1 MLCAWWTNPIH
12 AAPLLETLASE
23 LARVE
28 SALAEQDEKAHWI
41 GIGAVTSESLSISAA
56 NGATTEPSWR
66 TSRVADIDMR
76 VGTPTLDSTHKI
88 RDAGWFE
95 SNDKVSFNLP
105 LDDGDELAIR
115 RAVWRAADDSYRSAR
130 KRLFKIRNNLAVK
143 VVSEDSSD
151 DFSPATIAVARLDV
165 PQMDLDVDEW
175 RNHLRAASSV
185 FTQFEGVE
193 DSNVSLWAHR
203 TTRTIVTTEGTQ
215 LELPQVQFRVSL
227 WAQATATDGMAIQVH
242 RAFDAHTADKLP
254 TIDELLTA
262 TKEAGVRVV
271 DLTAA
276 PMIEPTVAPA
286 ILRGRAAAVFFHEV
300 LGHRVE
306 GHRQKDEDEGQ
317 TFTDKVGEAILPRFL
332 NVIDD
337 PTISHING
345 VDLNGHYSHDDE
357 GVRAQRTEIV
367 TKGVLKNFLTSRSP
381 IEATATSNGHGR
393 RQVGHSVVARQGNL
407 IIEATQ
413 TIPYPELRKQL
424 RRELQRQKKPFG
436 FIFEDITGGFTLTGR
451 VTPNSFAVQ
460 TVGAQRV
467 WADGRPDDLMRGGDL
482 IGTPLTT
489 FNEIMSASDQTAT
502 FNGTCGAESGWVPV
516 SASAPDILIR
526 NLEVQRSEKEHDRPP
541 LLTAPMVNQ

>member
-1 MLCAWWTNPIH
+1 MLCAWWATPTH

-28 SALAEQDEKAHWI
+28 SALAEQDEPAHWI
-41 GIGAVTSESLSISAA
+41 GIGAVTSESLNISAA

-66 TSRVADIDMR
+66 TSRIADIDMR

-95 SNDKVSFNLP
+95 SDDKVAFNLP
-105 LDDGDELAIR
+105 LDDGEELAIR

-130 KRLFKIRNNLAVK
+130 KRLFKVRNNLAVK
-143 VVSEDSSD
+143 VVAEDSSD
-151 DFSPATIAVARLDV
+151 DFSPAPVAVARLDV
-165 PQMDLDVDEW
+165 PEIGINVDEW
-175 RNHLRAASSV
+175 RNHLRTASAV
-185 FTQFEGVE
+185 FARFEGIE
-193 DSNVSLWAHR
+193 DSNVSLWALR

-215 LELPQVQFRVSL
+215 LELPQTQFRVSL
-227 WAQATATDGMAIQVH
+227 WAQTTAKDGMEIQVH
-242 RAFDAHTADKLP
+242 RAFDAHTVDKLP
-254 TIDELLTA
+254 TLGTLLAEA
-262 TKEAGVRVV
+262 TDAAERVL
-271 DLTAA
+271 DLSIA
-276 PMIEPTVAPA
+276 PIVEPTVAPA

-306 GHRQKDEDEGQ
+306 GHRQKDDDEGQ

-337 PTISHING
+337 PTLSQING

-357 GVRAQRTEIV
+357 GVGAQRTEIV
-367 TKGVLKNFLTSRSP
+367 AKGILKNFLTSRSP
-381 IEATATSNGHGR
+381 VEATPTSNGHGR
-393 RQVGHSVVARQGNL
+393 RQIGHSVVARQGNL
-407 IIEATQ
+407 IIEATR
-413 TIPYPELRKQL
+413 TVPYAELRKQL
-424 RRELQRQKKPFG
+424 KRELRRQKKPFG

-451 VTPNSFAVQ
+451 VTPNAFAVQ
-460 TVGAQRV
+460 TVGVQRV
-467 WADGRPDDLMRGGDL
+467 WADGRPDELMRGGDL

-489 FNEIMSASDQTAT
+489 FNEIMGASDQTAT
-502 FNGTCGAESGWVPV
+502 FKGTCGAESGWVPV

-541 LLTAPMVNQ
+541 LLSAPVVNQ

>member
-1 MLCAWWTNPIH
+1 VLCAWWTNPIH

-28 SALAEQDEKAHWI
+28 GALAEQTEPAHWI

-95 SNDKVSFNLP
+95 SDDKVAFNLP
-105 LDDGDELAIR
+105 LDDGEELAIR

-130 KRLFKIRNNLAVK
+130 KRLFKVRNNLAVK
-143 VVSEDSSD
+143 VEAEDSSD
-151 DFSPATIAVARLDV
+151 DFSPAPVAIARFEAPEIGLN
-165 PQMDLDVDEW
+165 VDEW
-175 RNHLRAASSV
+175 RDRLRTASSV
-185 FTQFEGVE
+185 FTQFEGIE
-193 DSNVSLWAHR
+193 DSNISLWARR

-215 LELPQVQFRVSL
+215 LELPQLQFRVSL
-227 WAQATATDGMAIQVH
+227 WAQATAKDGMAIQVH

-254 TIDELLTA
+254 TLEELLTE
-262 TKEAGVRVV
+262 TKDAGKRVL

-276 PMIEPTVAPA
+276 PIVEPTVGPA

-332 NVIDD
+332 SVIDD
-337 PTISHING
+337 PTISQING
-345 VDLNGHYSHDDE
+345 IDLNGHYSHDDE
-357 GVRAQRTEIV
+357 GVSAQRTEIV
-367 TKGVLKNFLTSRSP
+367 SKGVLKNFLTSRSP
-381 IEATATSNGHGR
+381 IEATPTSNGHGR
-393 RQVGHSVVARQGNL
+393 RQIGHSVVARQGNL
-407 IIEATQ
+407 MIQATR
-413 TIPYPELRKQL
+413 TVPYPELRRQLQREL
-424 RRELQRQKKPFG
+424 RRQNKPFG

-451 VTPNSFAVQ
+451 VTPNAFAVQ
-460 TVGAQRV
+460 TVGVQRV

-489 FNEIMSASDQTAT
+489 FNEIMSASDQIAT

-541 LLTAPMVNQ
+541 LLSTPMVDQ